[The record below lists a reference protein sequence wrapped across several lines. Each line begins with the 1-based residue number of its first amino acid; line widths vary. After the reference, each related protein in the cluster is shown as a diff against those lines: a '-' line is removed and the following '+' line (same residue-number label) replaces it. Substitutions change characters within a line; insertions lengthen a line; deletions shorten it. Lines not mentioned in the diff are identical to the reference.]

1 MTPLQNTQQ
10 ESRRFQRFSVLSDVK
25 VYFQLEGQHR
35 PLNARLIDISYP
47 FMGLKV
53 VGNYGISEQSAIT
66 LKLVSDQEE
75 LIILCRGVVGW
86 CHESILGETPDESVY
101 HIGIFV
107 GEDSKEAQH
116 ALDTQILRLIPVRLS
131 DLYTRLKNQ
140 STYGYVPNY
149 AKVFGHRPEVMVR
162 WGRLLAEIRRP
173 MDDRL
178 FELATFAAAYELRN
192 TACSLA
198 HGQQLAKFINEESV
212 QALAKGEF
220 SDDITEAA

>member
-1 MTPLQNTQQ
+1 MAFINTVAPA
-10 ESRRFQRFSVLSDVK
+10 EATGDTRDM
-25 VYFQLEGQHR
+25 Y
-35 PLNARLIDISYP
+35 AR
-47 FMGLKV
+47 
-53 VGNYGISEQSAIT
+53 Q
-66 LKLVSDQEE
+66 
-75 LIILCRGVVGW
+75 
-86 CHESILGETPDESVY
+86 
-101 HIGIFV
+101 
-107 GEDSKEAQH
+107 
-116 ALDTQILRLIPVRLS
+116 
-131 DLYTRLKNQ
+131 Q

-212 QALAKGEF
+212 LALAKGEF
-220 SDDITEAA
+220 SDDITEAEKVVVNFSRKVAADASAVSQDDVDTLKSHGYSDAEIFDIATVIAGRSFLTKILDALGVETDVTALEMNEAFRNTMTIGRPICSDEIEVM

>member
-1 MTPLQNTQQ
+1 MAFINTIAPA
-10 ESRRFQRFSVLSDVK
+10 EATGDTRDM
-25 VYFQLEGQHR
+25 Y
-35 PLNARLIDISYP
+35 AR
-47 FMGLKV
+47 
-53 VGNYGISEQSAIT
+53 Q
-66 LKLVSDQEE
+66 
-75 LIILCRGVVGW
+75 
-86 CHESILGETPDESVY
+86 
-101 HIGIFV
+101 
-107 GEDSKEAQH
+107 
-116 ALDTQILRLIPVRLS
+116 
-131 DLYTRLKNQ
+131 Q

-220 SDDITEAA
+220 SDDITEAEKAVVNFSRKVAADASAVSQGDVDTLKSHGYSDAEIFDIAAAVAGRSFLTKILDALGVETDVTALEMNEAFRKTMTIGRPISSDEVEVM

>member
-1 MTPLQNTQQ
+1 MAFINTIAPA
-10 ESRRFQRFSVLSDVK
+10 EATGDTRDM
-25 VYFQLEGQHR
+25 Y
-35 PLNARLIDISYP
+35 AR
-47 FMGLKV
+47 
-53 VGNYGISEQSAIT
+53 Q
-66 LKLVSDQEE
+66 
-75 LIILCRGVVGW
+75 
-86 CHESILGETPDESVY
+86 
-101 HIGIFV
+101 
-107 GEDSKEAQH
+107 
-116 ALDTQILRLIPVRLS
+116 
-131 DLYTRLKNQ
+131 Q

-220 SDDITEAA
+220 SDDITEAEKVVVNFSRKVAADASTVSQGDVDTLKSHGYSDAEIFDIATAIAGRSFLVKILDALGVETDVTALEMNEAFRKAMTIGRPISSDEIEVM

>member
-1 MTPLQNTQQ
+1 MAFINTIAPA
-10 ESRRFQRFSVLSDVK
+10 EATGDTRDM
-25 VYFQLEGQHR
+25 Y
-35 PLNARLIDISYP
+35 AR
-47 FMGLKV
+47 
-53 VGNYGISEQSAIT
+53 Q
-66 LKLVSDQEE
+66 
-75 LIILCRGVVGW
+75 
-86 CHESILGETPDESVY
+86 
-101 HIGIFV
+101 
-107 GEDSKEAQH
+107 
-116 ALDTQILRLIPVRLS
+116 
-131 DLYTRLKNQ
+131 Q

-220 SDDITEAA
+220 SDDITEAEKVVVNFSRKVAADASAVSQGDVDTLKSHGYSDAEIFDIATAIAGRSFLTKILDALGVETDVTALEMNEAFRKTMTIGRPISSDEVEVM